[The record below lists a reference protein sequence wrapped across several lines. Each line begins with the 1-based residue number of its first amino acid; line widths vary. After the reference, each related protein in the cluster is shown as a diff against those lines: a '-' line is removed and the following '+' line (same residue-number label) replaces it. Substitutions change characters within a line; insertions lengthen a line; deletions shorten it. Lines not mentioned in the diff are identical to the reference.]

1 VPGIAGAA
9 AAGYDAARGD
19 LIVRCDADS
28 RPSPGWLAAHQHAH
42 AHGAA
47 GTVLVTGPGWFRLPR
62 PWSGLVSAVY
72 VGGYLL
78 LTAAALAHAPA
89 FGTTMSMPRRWWRE
103 ARTTASRSPD
113 VHDDMDLSFQVRPG
127 ERVRV
132 RRAVGVSMSP
142 RAPCVWT
149 TASCCAG
156 AARHTPSG
164 GTGGGNGRGSAGG
177 RGARPPPGS
186 VQGTGSTT
194 DDGARAMSSAGGV
207 LPGLARL
214 LVRWSALGMAAGFA
228 LAGMWVEVAV
238 SMLAALAQVVAWRPR
253 MPWGWEIA
261 SSLTCMVAAVS
272 SFLLLY
278 ERFPGWDKP
287 VHAVLTGL
295 LAVLAVHV
303 LSASAPTTP
312 RIIITGLLLAATWEL
327 LELAGHHWVDPTVH
341 VAPLDTVTDL
351 LAGLVGAVGAA
362 LLWRRR

>member
-1 VPGIAGAA
+1 METTPARPPLTCSVVVPVRDDAPELRGLLQALAQQTRPALEVIVVDNGSSDGSAELARAAGCTVLEHPVPGIAGAA

-78 LTAAALAHAPA
+78 LTAAALAHAPT

-142 RAPCVWT
+142 RALRLDRGQLLRWRRAAYTLRRNWRRERPWERWRARCAA
-149 TASCCAG
+149 AS
-156 AARHTPSG
+156 
-164 GTGGGNGRGSAGG
+164 
-177 RGARPPPGS
+177 
-186 VQGTGSTT
+186 
-194 DDGARAMSSAGGV
+194 
-207 LPGLARL
+207 GL
-214 LVRWSALGMAAGFA
+214 G
-228 LAGMWVEVAV
+228 
-238 SMLAALAQVVAWRPR
+238 
-253 MPWGWEIA
+253 
-261 SSLTCMVAAVS
+261 
-272 SFLLLY
+272 
-278 ERFPGWDKP
+278 
-287 VHAVLTGL
+287 
-295 LAVLAVHV
+295 
-303 LSASAPTTP
+303 
-312 RIIITGLLLAATWEL
+312 
-327 LELAGHHWVDPTVH
+327 AGHREHD
-341 VAPLDTVTDL
+341 
-351 LAGLVGAVGAA
+351 G
-362 LLWRRR
+362 